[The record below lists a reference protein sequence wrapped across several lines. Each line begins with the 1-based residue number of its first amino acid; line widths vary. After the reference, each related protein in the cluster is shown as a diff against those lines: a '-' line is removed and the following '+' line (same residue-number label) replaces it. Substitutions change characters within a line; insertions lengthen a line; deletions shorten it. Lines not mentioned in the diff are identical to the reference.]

1 MDLTPLSAR
10 LIDADD
16 LPIGLIDIELSM
28 PPTELVG
35 GTAVIM
41 LRPEEGPPAAVL
53 KVARGPLG
61 AAELRTQRRVLT
73 DLAIQQ
79 GLGAAVFGQP
89 YEVPSIHKRVD
100 VAKAILDRYVGT

>member
-61 AAELRTQRRVLT
+61 AAGLRTQRLVLT

-79 GLGAAVFGQP
+79 GLEGAWRKLLP
-89 YEVPSIHKRVD
+89 R
-100 VAKAILDRYVGT
+100 ILAFDERTDTTVSVESYLP